1 MFEII
6 HTKGCLDNIVMVSN
20 TLNCQKRL
28 HPVPQQQEQGVA
40 VRYKWRRYFQI
51 NKTRKE
57 WYLYEIL
64 IELLE
69 WINLAFT

>member
-1 MFEII
+1 M
-6 HTKGCLDNIVMVSN
+6 
-20 TLNCQKRL
+20 
-28 HPVPQQQEQGVA
+28 PQQQEQGVA